1 MTFSTEQ
8 YKLNLKKQVPS
19 YFVLFVAAVY
29 FFYCMV
35 QLSVFNALSQKIMVV
50 FSLSYGQFGYLS
62 SVYLYAMAIA
72 LFPIGMLFDRFSIR
86 KIFLISMGLIILAV
100 AILALTSNVFVGGMC
115 RAVCGIAHGIAF
127 LGGLRL
133 ASKCFPLHSVLA
145 TGVFISIG
153 LTGGIVA
160 ATPFAAL
167 VNVMDWRI
175 AMLLN
180 AFVGLLFWIMVF
192 IVIHDDKPNNKLQ
205 QTAYLKNM
213 LFWHQIKNVMMN
225 RQNWLCGLYIG
236 LLNLSVY
243 LLASLWGNVYL
254 IDKYHIP
261 NNTAAAINSMVFLGI
276 IIGSP
281 IAGWISDRL
290 ERRKLPM
297 MLGAALTLITIVIII
312 KATTYSSLFMFT
324 AFLLLGVFSSAQVIG
339 FPSITESNLAVLT
352 STAMGFATFI
362 VNILGGLGQSL
373 FGWLM
378 QYHNNLQLSTH
389 TTSIEGSQM
398 AIFILPISFLI
409 AFIATLFMRETFI
422 SETKRHR
429 K

>member
-1 MTFSTEQ
+1 MTFNTTQ
-8 YKLNLKKQVPS
+8 FKPHLKKQIPS
-19 YFVLFVAAVY
+19 YLVLLSAALY
-29 FFYCMV
+29 FFYCMM
-35 QLSVFNALSQKIMVV
+35 QLSIFNALSQKIMLV
-50 FSLSYGQFGYLS
+50 FSLSYEKFGYLS

-72 LFPIGMLFDRFSIR
+72 LFPIGMLLDRFSIR

-100 AILALTSNVFVGGMC
+100 SILALTSNVFVGGAC

-133 ASKCFPLHSVLA
+133 ASKCFPRHSVLA

-167 VNVMDWRI
+167 VNVVDWRI

-180 AFVGLLFWIMVF
+180 AFVGLLFLAIIF
-192 IVIHDDKPNNKLQ
+192 IVIHDDKSNNKPQ
-205 QTAYLKNM
+205 QSSYLKDKQ
-213 LFWHQIKNVMMN
+213 LWYQFKNVMIN

-243 LLASLWGNVYL
+243 LLASLWGNIYL
-254 IDKYHIP
+254 TDKYHIP
-261 NNTAAAINSMVFLGI
+261 NNTAAAINAMVFVGI

-297 MLGAALTLITIVIII
+297 MLGALLTLITIVIII

-339 FPSITESNLAVLT
+339 FPSITESNIAVLT

-362 VNILGGLGQSL
+362 VNILGGFGQSL

-378 QYHNNLQLSTH
+378 QYHNNSQLSTH
-389 TTSIEGSQM
+389 TISIEGSQM
-398 AIFILPISFLI
+398 AIFILPISFLF
-409 AFIATLFMRETFI
+409 AFITTLFMRETFLNQA
-422 SETKRHR
+422 KRS
-429 K
+429 